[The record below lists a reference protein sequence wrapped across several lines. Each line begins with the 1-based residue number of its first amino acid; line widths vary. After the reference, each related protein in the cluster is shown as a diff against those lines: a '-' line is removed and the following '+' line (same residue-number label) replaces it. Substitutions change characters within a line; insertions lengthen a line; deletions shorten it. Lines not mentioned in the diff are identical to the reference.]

1 MDVSSAI
8 LSSSAAS
15 AAARAKADA
24 TPRPVKAP
32 SPSAASEENSDDDI
46 DILSFLW
53 SEMCFF
59 LVAVFLSYMLVVP
72 NLSLRDLVMQNN
84 FFLSVYL
91 PIRVGVGAAL
101 HFVRAA
107 LTSMANGGLLEDI
120 SVVATVATSYLI
132 IYHVLP
138 AVGGD
143 MTNLVKS
150 ALGKK
155 AASLLKKAFLL
166 ADQEFSHII
175 YFASLIML
183 VLCIGRIGQGALRCF
198 CARRS

>member
-24 TPRPVKAP
+24 IPRPVT
-32 SPSAASEENSDDDI
+32 SPSLPTETASENADI

-53 SEMCFF
+53 SEMSFF
-59 LVAVFLSYMLVVP
+59 FVAVFLSYMLVVP

-91 PIRVGVGAAL
+91 PIRVSVGAAL

-107 LTSMANGGLLEDI
+107 WTSMANGGLLEDI
-120 SVVATVATSYLI
+120 AVVATVANSYLI

-138 AVGGD
+138 AFGGD
-143 MTNLVKS
+143 IVNFVKS

-155 AASLLKKAFLL
+155 AASLLKKALLL

-175 YFASLIML
+175 YFASLIMF
-183 VLCIGRIGQGALRCF
+183 VLCIGKIGQGALRCF

>member
-15 AAARAKADA
+15 AAARVKADA
-24 TPRPVKAP
+24 TPRPVTAP
-32 SPSAASEENSDDDI
+32 SPEETSDDDI

-132 IYHVLP
+132 IYHALP

-175 YFASLIML
+175 YFASLIMF